1 MDLLKKCLSEWDI
14 DIDDKKLELFDRY
27 YELLISWNEKF
38 NLTTITEKEDVI
50 IRHFVDS
57 ISLMKFT
64 DISGK
69 KLLDVGTGAGFPGIP
84 LKIMAEDCSITLI
97 DSLNKRVRFLDEVI
111 SSLEFKGINAVHSRA
126 EDLAKDK
133 EYRETFDIVTSR
145 AVANLSTL
153 SEYCLP
159 FVNIGGLFIS
169 YKSINIDDEYVSA
182 EGAVSSLGGRCEN
195 IEKFNLPLSDTER
208 SLVFIIKSEHTSERF
223 PRKAGMPLKKPL
235 S

>member
-57 ISLMKFT
+57 ISLIKFT

-111 SSLEFKGINAVHSRA
+111 SSLGLKGINAVHSRA

-133 EYRETFDIVTSR
+133 EYRETFDVVTSR

-182 EGAVSSLGGRCEN
+182 KGAVSSLGGRCEN
-195 IEKFNLPLSDTER
+195 IEKFNLPLSDMER
-208 SLVFIIKSEHTSERF
+208 SLVFIIKREHTSERF